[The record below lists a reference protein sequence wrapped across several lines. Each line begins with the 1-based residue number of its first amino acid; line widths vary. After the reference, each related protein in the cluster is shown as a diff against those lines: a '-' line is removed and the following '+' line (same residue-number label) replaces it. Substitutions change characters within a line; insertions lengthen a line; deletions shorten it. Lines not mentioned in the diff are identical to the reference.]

1 MTTALAGAI
10 MNWVDVELARAS
22 SLPVLMLSGAQGI
35 GKSSAMA
42 ALTARSDIRIVVLG
56 LDDFYLTHKQR
67 RMLADGVH
75 PLCETRGP
83 PGTHDLALLGGTL
96 DALAHG
102 PASRLVSIPRFDKRT
117 DDRVPTAH
125 WQTVAAQP
133 DAILLEGWLTGALSD
148 PQAALSAPIN
158 ALEADDDPEG
168 VWRGWQ
174 EDALASEYAGFWDL
188 ADAFVHLRAPG
199 FEIVPVWRCQQEEVT
214 LGLEPGTLPDAR
226 RAWVYRF
233 VQHYER
239 VTRRM
244 LSGGARSGSVMCL
257 DEQRSLIRLG

>member
-1 MTTALAGAI
+1 MTTPLAGAI

-67 RMLADGVH
+67 RTLADRVH

-83 PGTHDLALLGGTL
+83 PGTHDLGLLVEIL
-96 DALAHG
+96 DALVHG
-102 PASRLVSIPRFDKRT
+102 PASRQVSIPRFDKRT
-117 DDRVPTAH
+117 DDRVPSTD
-125 WQTVAAQP
+125 WETVAAQP
-133 DAILLEGWLTGALSD
+133 DAILIEGWLMGALSD
-148 PQAALSAPIN
+148 PQATLSAPIN
-158 ALEADDDPEG
+158 ALEASEDPQG

-174 EDALASEYAGFWDL
+174 EDALASDYAGLWDL
-188 ADAFVHLRAPG
+188 AHAFVHLRAPC

-239 VTRRM
+239 ITRRI
-244 LSGGARSGSVMCL
+244 LGGGARSGSVICL